1 MAEARFRGMI
11 LFGTDEPVPPPIIL
25 RAGPLTAELEDG
37 NLRYI
42 RLHGHE
48 MIRAVSYLVR
58 DRNWGTYRPE
68 IRDLSVESNEAQFIV
83 RYLGQVADAEQSLT
97 YRARI
102 EGRPDGSLSF
112 AVDAESPVDFVTNR
126 AGFVVLH
133 PVDGVAGE
141 PVMVEDADG
150 RRYGARFPDL
160 IDPMQPFKNLRALT
174 HEFARDHKVTCRM
187 EGDVFEMEDQ
197 RNWLDAS
204 FKTYVRPLER
214 PWPYVLEK
222 GRPFSQAVH
231 LSVDVASGA
240 RLDPPQTDATIAM
253 ARAMALPG
261 GATQLVPVLGFGL
274 EARHTEATRTVR
286 RLLQEAQPHHVVC
299 LHYPGASRDEDSA
312 IAASLGDQLQA
323 AHDIAPQVWLEAVV
337 TSVDDYANELSS
349 LARTV
354 SHVGKPV
361 ATLLV
366 SPEADL
372 KSTTPGG
379 TWPPAPP
386 LAYLYA
392 KAREAFPGVRIGGG
406 MFSYFTELNRKR
418 PPTEE
423 LDLVTFTTCSIV
435 HACDDRSVTEGLE
448 VLPSMLRSA
457 RAFIGSTPLHVGPSA
472 IGMRMNPYG
481 TAPTENPN
489 GIRRAMARNDPR
501 QKGLLGA
508 AWALAY
514 VAHMAREGVE
524 AVTLGGGVGD
534 FGLLRGRSADS
545 TAAHGEDELIL
556 NPVFHVF
563 RGLARLAGAPLLGLT
578 MSPQRSLQAIGAC
591 VGETSEIWVANLTG
605 DELAV
610 HLWEDI
616 SGRIAILDEGT
627 FEAAESDPRYMDQG
641 TPFRG
646 HIVSLRPYAVA
657 RLEMDPGNR

>member
-1 MAEARFRGMI
+1 MI
-11 LFGTDEPVPPPIIL
+11 LFGTDEPVPPPVIL
-25 RAGPLTAELEDG
+25 RAGPLTAEFEDG

-68 IRDLSVESNEAQFIV
+68 IRDLSIESNEAGFIV
-83 RYLGQVADAEQSLT
+83 RYTGQIADAEQSLT
-97 YRARI
+97 YRASI

-112 AVDAESPVDFVTNR
+112 TVVAESPVDFVTNR

-133 PVDGVAGE
+133 PVDGVAGQ
-141 PVMVEDADG
+141 PVMIEDADG
-150 RRYGARFPDL
+150 RSYAARFPDL
-160 IDPMQPFKNLRALT
+160 IDPVQPFKNLRALT

-231 LSVDVASGA
+231 LSVEVARGG
-240 RLDPPQTDATIAM
+240 RLNPPQTDATIAISQTT
-253 ARAMALPG
+253 ALPG
-261 GATQLVPVLGFGL
+261 GATPLVPVLGFGL
-274 EARHTEATRTVR
+274 EAHHTEVTRTAR
-286 RLLQEAQPHHVVC
+286 RLLQEAQPHHLVC
-299 LHYPGASRDEDSA
+299 LHYPSRSQDEGSMTA
-312 IAASLGDQLQA
+312 VSLEDQLQA
-323 AHDIAPQVWLEAVV
+323 AHDIAPRVWLEAVV

-354 SHVGKPV
+354 RRVGKPI

-372 KSTTPGG
+372 KSTSPGG

-386 LAYLYA
+386 LADLYA
-392 KAREAFPGVRIGGG
+392 KAHEAFPEVRIGGG

-418 PPTEE
+418 PPTEG

-457 RAFIGSTPLHVGPSA
+457 RAFLGSTSLHVGPSA

-481 TAPTENPN
+481 SAPAENPN

-514 VAHMAREGVE
+514 FAHMAREGVD
-524 AVTLGGGVGD
+524 AVTLGGGIGE
-534 FGLLRGRSADS
+534 FGLLRERSADS
-545 TAAHGEDELIL
+545 AVSRDDDELIL
-556 NPVFHVF
+556 NPAFHVF
-563 RGLARLAGAPLLGLT
+563 RGLARLGGATLLRLAV
-578 MSPQRSLQAIGAC
+578 SPQRSLQAIGART
-591 VGETSEIWVANLTG
+591 GEKSEIWVANLTG
-605 DELAV
+605 DELAAQ
-610 HLWEDI
+610 LWENI
-616 SGRIAILDEGT
+616 SGRIAILDEET
-627 FEAAESDPRYMDQG
+627 FEAAESDPHYMDQG
-641 TPFRG
+641 ALFHG
-646 HIVSLRPYAVA
+646 HTLNLRPYAVA
-657 RLEMDPGNR
+657 RLIADR